1 MALLDQCSWAYSDPS
16 NVVEGQTFSFA
27 AAVPPMVQT
36 GGLVGTVL
44 DTATAATIVWRV
56 TDAALNPLVP
66 GDDYQIVSGGLDQM
80 SLAFVVNPSLPLR
93 TPPIPQFKVQP
104 ILTVAGG
111 GAQVISNVPPPLP
124 NSPWLP
130 VTYALTPPTNLGG
143 KAANL
148 LKAALQL
155 TSSADLVEPG
165 DSVTLK
171 VVQNAMTSAPQVVT
185 NLVHEL
191 PEVKIR
197 GAIPLGALVEAII
210 GPLAGAVSAALPSS
224 TDSVTGEVGDVANL
238 LAEALAIPIA
248 IDVGGRK
255 VTRTLAPLTTDLVT
269 TVTSAPEDGQNL
281 TGAVPIDNFLANFTL
296 SPGVTATWSVTETN
310 SDGRPVDSQYGDL
323 SHGLN
328 LIKTVLLLPDVIAL
342 ESLPNQVIPTLVN
355 VTVLLQFDLPQ
366 LRLTGANAVTV
377 PLGPVTLLRLPLVLP
392 QVAAVFGNALGDWT
406 SEGGQRALLTTDSV
420 GAKLMPSLDAVIRL
434 LSTLSSVLDTFA
446 KATTLGV
453 AADPS
458 GNWAN
463 LLGLGQGV
471 RLLVALLGRIPQSKI
486 YFQQTYPGDEGGD
499 RVILDSETLGNDDW
513 NDTISAAIHIGVPYR
528 DSGKWF
534 RLSDANGKDWL
545 DFNNPNAP
553 FSFVSIVGNLNLN
566 YDQSKHCFPPDTA
579 QARDSSKGANMNDKL
594 ERLEFLIQF

>member
-1 MALLDQCSWAYSDPS
+1 MALLDQCSWAYSDPTH
-16 NVVEGQTFSFA
+16 VVEGQTFYFA

-36 GGLVGTVL
+36 GGLTGTLL

-56 TDAALNPLVP
+56 TDAALNPNPLVA

-80 SLAFVVNPSLPLR
+80 SLALVVNPSLRLR
-93 TPPIPQFKVQP
+93 TPPINQFKVQP

-130 VTYALTPPTNLGG
+130 VTYTLAPPTDLGG
-143 KAANL
+143 KALKL
-148 LKAALQL
+148 LTAALQL

-171 VVQNAMTSAPQVVT
+171 VVPNAITSAPQVVT

-197 GAIPLGALVEAII
+197 GAIPLGALAEAII

-224 TDSVTGEVGDVANL
+224 TDSVTGAVGDVANL

-255 VTRTLAPLTTDLVT
+255 VTRTLAPLTTDLIT
-269 TVTSAPEDGQNL
+269 TVTSAPEDAQNL
-281 TGAVPIDNFLANFTL
+281 TGAVPIDNFLADFKL
-296 SPGVTATWSVTETN
+296 SAPASWRVTETN
-310 SDGRPVDSQYGDL
+310 SDRQVVCSQKSDL
-323 SHGLN
+323 SPSLN
-328 LIKTVLLLPDVIAL
+328 LIKTLLLLPDVIAL
-342 ESLPNQVIPTLVN
+342 ESLPNQVIPTPVD
-355 VTVLLQFDLPQ
+355 VTVLLQFELGQ
-366 LRLTGANAVTV
+366 LGLTGANAVKV
-377 PLGPVTLLRLPLVLP
+377 KLGPVTLLRLPLVLP
-392 QVAAVFGNALGDWT
+392 QIAAVFGNALGDWT
-406 SEGGQRALLTTDSV
+406 SGGGQKALLTTDSV
-420 GAKLMPSLDAVIRL
+420 GAKLMPSLDAIIRL

-453 AADPS
+453 AADPN
-458 GNWAN
+458 GDWEN

-471 RLLVALLGRIPQSKI
+471 RLLVALLGRIPQRKI

-499 RVILDSETLGNDDW
+499 RVILDNDTLGNDDW
-513 NDTISAAIHIGVPYR
+513 DDKITAAIHIGVPYR

-534 RLSDANGKDWL
+534 RLSDANGEDWL

-553 FSFVSIVGNLNLN
+553 FSFVSIVGNLNVN
-566 YDQSKHCFPPDTA
+566 YDQSKRCFPPNTA
-579 QARDSSKGANMNDKL
+579 QPRDSARGHNMDNKL